1 MKIISL
7 IASATEIIHSLGL
20 TDNLVG
26 ISHECDYPKKIKTL
40 PVCSKPRFDIDG
52 KSIEIDNNI
61 KSLLH
66 EALSIYNIDTNLL
79 LKLKPD
85 IIITQSQCDVC
96 GVTLHDVENA
106 LKNQIGINPKIISLN
121 PSNLEDVWNDIK
133 IIATNLEVKQKGAEL
148 LQKIQ
153 SDIDIFRVEKHKM
166 KSVSVA
172 CIEWIEPLMY
182 AGNWVPELV
191 HLAGGN
197 DLFGIEG
204 KHSSWAKYETLFKKN
219 PDKIILMPC
228 GYDIR
233 KTYQEIKPL
242 ESKPEWSKLRAVKTN
257 NVFITDGNQ
266 YFNRPGPRLLDSFKI
281 LIEIINNNDSIFG
294 YRGNGWVTLGDLS
307 FTD

>member
-228 GYDIR
+228 GYDIL
-233 KTYQEIKPL
+233 KTKNEIKKKNYNFMNFFNGK
-242 ESKPEWSKLRAVKTN
+242 EKIIV
-257 NVFITDGNQ
+257 DGNK
-266 YFNRPGPRLLDSFKI
+266 YFNRPGPDILESIKI
-281 LIEIINNNDSIFG
+281 LCEIIHPNIFIPKP
-294 YRGNGWVTLGDLS
+294 TLKRWIKYE
-307 FTD
+307 